1 MRTLLPLGV
10 ELDVFLLV
18 EVGMLV
24 LRKSQGAGAE
34 EGGNE
39 D

>member
-1 MRTLLPLGV
+1 MGTLLPLGV
-10 ELDVFLLV
+10 EDGVFLLV
-18 EVGMLV
+18 EMGVLV
-24 LRKSQGAGAE
+24 LRERQDASAE